1 MSFFVAIANR
11 TVRSNL
17 SRQYLTYRTTTR
29 LLSVDT
35 KNDFQQTTK
44 TSDTS
49 ESESKKSSGRRRYG
63 FYFLS
68 IGVGALIGTVYT
80 FRQTQKYEGLMPEYL
95 SNIEIIERQSM
106 ENRPVPPPVTK
117 HVTFNNV
124 EKDKFP
130 FKVTLYQYV
139 TWFVK
144 QKLRLISLI
153 LFFCF
158 FFSVRSVVKFE
169 RI

>member
-1 MSFFVAIANR
+1 MSFFFAIANR

-17 SRQYLTYRTTTR
+17 SPQFLTYRSTR
-29 LLSVDT
+29 LLSVET

-49 ESESKKSSGRRRYG
+49 ESESKKTSGRRRYG

-68 IGVGALIGTVYT
+68 IGVGALIGTLYT

-95 SNIEIIERQSM
+95 SNIEMIERQSM
-106 ENRPVPPPVTK
+106 EIRPVPPPVTK

-124 EKDKFP
+124 DKDRFP

-144 QKLRLISLI
+144 KTILI
-153 LFFCF
+153 LF
-158 FFSVRSVVKFE
+158 R
-169 RI
+169 